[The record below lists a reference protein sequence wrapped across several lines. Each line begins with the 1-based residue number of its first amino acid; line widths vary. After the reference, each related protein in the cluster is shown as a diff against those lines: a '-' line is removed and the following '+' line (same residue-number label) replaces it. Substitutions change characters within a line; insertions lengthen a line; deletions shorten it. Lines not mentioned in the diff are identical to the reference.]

1 MKTKS
6 DQDISYRDRLTTVSD
21 EGKRVWVYAKK
32 PKGIYYNYRKILA
45 FFLLA
50 FFFIAPF
57 IKVHG
62 EQLLLFNIIERKFVI
77 FGVVFWPQDFHLFVL
92 TMITLIVFIVLFT
105 VIYGRLF
112 CGWLCPQTIFMEFIF
127 RQIEWLIDGN
137 PQAQRKL
144 KNQPLNVEKIFKRVL
159 KHGIYYL
166 IAIIVAHTFLS
177 YIIGLDQVKEF
188 IKGGPSEYI
197 EGYIGIFVF
206 SFIFYFIFAWFREQ
220 VCTIACPYGRLQGV
234 MLDNNSMVVA
244 YDYIRGEPRGPL
256 NKNTDNQGDCIACNA
271 CVAVCPTGI
280 DIRNGTQL
288 ECINCTACIDA
299 CDAVM
304 TRVKKPKG
312 LIRFASEFSIK
323 EGKKHKLNARAIAY
337 SFVLAI
343 LISVVAFLFSART
356 EIETTVLRAPGTLFQ
371 ETGDSYSNLYSIE
384 IVNKSRTEIP
394 VNIKLLE
401 GNGSIKMIG
410 GEIVAKKGELTKSM
424 FLILVK
430 KENLHSSKNKILIGV
445 YGGGER
451 LIEEIPSTF
460 VGPNILDKK

>member
-1 MKTKS
+1 MKTKPG
-6 DQDISYRDRLTTVSD
+6 QDISYRDRLTTVSD

-32 PKGIYYNYRKILA
+32 PKGTYYNYRKILA

-92 TMITLIVFIVLFT
+92 AMITLIVFIVLFT

-112 CGWLCPQTIFMEFIF
+112 CGWLCPQTIFMEFIY
-127 RQIEWLIDGN
+127 RQVEWLIDGN
-137 PQAQRKL
+137 PQAQRRL
-144 KNQPLNVEKIFKRVL
+144 KNQAWNAEKIFKRVL

-166 IAIIVAHTFLS
+166 IALVVAHTFLS
-177 YIIGLDQVKEF
+177 YIIGLDKVKEF
-188 IKGGPSEYI
+188 VKAGPSEYLG
-197 EGYIGIFVF
+197 GYIGIFVF

-244 YDYIRGEPRGPL
+244 YDYVRGEPRGPL
-256 NKNTDNQGDCIACNA
+256 NKKEENQGDCIACNA

-312 LIRFASEFSIK
+312 LIRFASETSIK
-323 EGKKHKLNARAIAY
+323 EGKKHRLNARAIAY
-337 SFVLAI
+337 SVVLAV
-343 LISVVAFLFSART
+343 LISVVAFLFSVRT
-356 EIETTVLRAPGTLFQ
+356 DIETTILRAPGTLYQ
-371 ETGDSYSNLYSIE
+371 ESGDSYSNLYNIE
-384 IVNKSRTEIP
+384 VVNKSRDEIP
-394 VNIKLLE
+394 VSIKLIE

-410 GEIVAKKGELTKSM
+410 GDIVAKKGELTKSM
-424 FLILVK
+424 FLILIK
-430 KENLHSSKNKILIGV
+430 KKNLHSSKNKIEIGV
-445 YGGGER
+445 YDGDR
-451 LIEEIPSTF
+451 LIETIPSTF
-460 VGPNILDKK
+460 VGPNALDVK